1 MQAAEKNTLRGIHGP
16 VAGLMTTKQEYA
28 LALEI
33 ALGAGLQN
41 IVVDREEDAKA
52 AIGFLKQRDGG
63 RATFLPLTAIRGEE
77 LRDNVAGEYG
87 FVGVASRLVTYDP
100 QYDHIFRN
108 LLGRTVVVEDLDS
121 GIAMARKFRNGFRIV
136 TLDGQV
142 INRGGSMTGGS
153 VSRSAGVLSRANE
166 LERLTARQDGMR
178 AQLCTAAQQAE
189 DSQRELQKAEY
200 ELQVAKEQQHK
211 AEAERFD
218 ADAFTRDNRAV
229 YFTKRA
235 NRCPG
240 PGEPIPGHWDI
251 VENLDYEVELA
262 VVLGKAARDV
272 KAADAAD
279 YIFGYTVLND
289 VSARDLQTGHKQ
301 WYFGKSLDGFTPM
314 GPVLVT
320 ADEIAYPPA
329 LEITSRVNGELRQK
343 SNTALLITSIGQ
355 ILEELTGGMTL
366 LPGTIIATGT
376 PAGVGMGFDP
386 PRFLQSGDTVE
397 CAIEGI
403 GTLCSTVI

>member
-1 MQAAEKNTLRGIHGP
+1 M
-16 VAGLMTTKQEYA
+16 
-28 LALEI
+28 
-33 ALGAGLQN
+33 QN

-100 QYDHIFRN
+100 QYDNIFRN

-189 DSQRELQKAEY
+189 DLQRDLQKAEY
-200 ELQVAKEQQHK
+200 ELQVARDQQHK
-211 AEAERFD
+211 AES
-218 ADAFTRDNRAV
+218 
-229 YFTKRA
+229 
-235 NRCPG
+235 
-240 PGEPIPGHWDI
+240 
-251 VENLDYEVELA
+251 EVL
-262 VVLGKAARDV
+262 
-272 KAADAAD
+272 
-279 YIFGYTVLND
+279 T
-289 VSARDLQTGHKQ
+289 LQTRQ
-301 WYFGKSLDGFTPM
+301 DW
-314 GPVLVT
+314 T
-320 ADEIAYPPA
+320 A
-329 LEITSRVNGELRQK
+329 
-343 SNTALLITSIGQ
+343 
-355 ILEELTGGMTL
+355 
-366 LPGTIIATGT
+366 
-376 PAGVGMGFDP
+376 
-386 PRFLQSGDTVE
+386 
-397 CAIEGI
+397 CA
-403 GTLCSTVI
+403 